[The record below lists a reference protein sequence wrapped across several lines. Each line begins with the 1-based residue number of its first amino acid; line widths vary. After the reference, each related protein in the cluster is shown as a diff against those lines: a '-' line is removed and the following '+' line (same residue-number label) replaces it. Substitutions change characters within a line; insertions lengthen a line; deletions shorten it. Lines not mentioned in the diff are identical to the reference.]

1 DLRLRMMIEPDDLP
15 YVSATGAR
23 IDSGSHRVAFED
35 VVARGRAAL
44 ERAREGLRHAPGVRV
59 GVGYAN
65 YVEGTVGS
73 FVSTSGQWAAGGGC
87 LRGPDPHVRASSGSG
102 AGPRGDGV
110 LRPAERPARAGPGRP
125 DEWGRDVHELEPRR
139 RRSGGR
145 RHRGGPGA
153 RVPRGA

>member
-1 DLRLRMMIEPDDLP
+1 DDLP

-73 FVSTSGQWAAGGGC
+73 FVSTSGHWAASDACTIRVDPGGGVVV
-87 LRGPDPHVRASSGSG
+87 GVGVST
-102 AGPRGDGV
+102 AGQG
-110 LRPAERPARAGPGRP
+110 L
-125 DEWGRDVHELEPRR
+125 
-139 RRSGGR
+139 
-145 RHRGGPGA
+145 
-153 RVPRGA
+153 